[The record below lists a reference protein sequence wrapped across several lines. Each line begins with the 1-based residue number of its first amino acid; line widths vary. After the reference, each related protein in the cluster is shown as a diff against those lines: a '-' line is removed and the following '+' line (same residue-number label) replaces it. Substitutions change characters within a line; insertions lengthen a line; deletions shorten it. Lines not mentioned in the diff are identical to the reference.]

1 MQAKYELAVH
11 RQEHDNHV
19 TNKQKNVYL
28 DTVVFVDILCIYF
41 RFCEVYFVFIVVFFF
56 SPHITHQFGKC
67 SVPHRIHMG
76 EAYATK
82 NRTAVAAISL
92 KA

>member
-56 SPHITHQFGKC
+56 
-67 SVPHRIHMG
+67 HRISHTSS
-76 EAYATK
+76 E
-82 NRTAVAAISL
+82 NVQFRTVFIWV
-92 KA
+92 KHTQRRIEQQ